1 MHISRTVWIVCI
13 CFSLGQFSDVPSH
26 YSVVSA
32 GDSVVS
38 GCYRRIRDHKNEDDT
53 DVKKYQKIYP
63 NRGKIFLILNSDD
76 NTSIIASDF
85 KGTRLLYKNEG

>member
-1 MHISRTVWIVCI
+1 MHSGTTILIVCI
-13 CFSLGQFSDVPSH
+13 CFSFGQFSDVPSH
-26 YSVVSA
+26 YSVVSS

-63 NRGKIFLILNSDD
+63 NRGKIFLIFNSDD
-76 NTSIIASDF
+76 NTSIIASNF
-85 KGTRLLYKNEG
+85 KGTMILYKNEG